1 MSVWLSAGIS
11 RCEIVIVRSVS
22 FALML
27 GAIAMGIAAGTFGPF
42 AFLEYLSPFT
52 YSNMSRAL
60 VPGMG
65 ANWLSM
71 LGVVLVAAA
80 MVAISTRMFLL
91 RDIGDVVRGRV
102 HESHQHVAS
111 RRSFTVRS
119 LLGDGLYHS
128 WVAMLTWSL
137 GGAALVGVMV
147 SLEPAAMDAWSYFDV
162 LFPAG

>member
-1 MSVWLSAGIS
+1 
-11 RCEIVIVRSVS
+11 
-22 FALML
+22 
-27 GAIAMGIAAGTFGPF
+27 
-42 AFLEYLSPFT
+42 
-52 YSNMSRAL
+52 MSRAL

-102 HESHQHVAS
+102 NESHQHVAS